1 MPGDVCSIGNVE
13 DWFAQFPWDINSYV
27 SNVNMYTVH
36 ACMHACI
43 HTYMHAYIH
52 TYIHGYMDTWIHGY
66 MDALNVHV
74 CVCN

>member
-27 SNVNMYTVH
+27 SNVNMYTYH
-36 ACMHACI
+36 IFI
-43 HTYMHAYIH
+43 HIYIYIH
-52 TYIHGYMDTWIHGY
+52 TVHIYIHTY